1 MYIFIHITYSQ
12 PSIHCISSGFFF
24 VSLTASG
31 LSTLVPPAERKFA
44 GLNASGSWLPD
55 ISVFLASFP
64 ADRRETGTRRASC
77 SLCIRQPGR
86 KPTGH
91 GGWPLLF
98 KASQTKREREKK
110 KRKRK
115 LVMIIK
121 KSGCA
126 LGKKKSGT
134 CIAAL
139 RAATYECVF
148 ACCRRLAAQIRALC
162 VCISACVFC

>member
-1 MYIFIHITYSQ
+1 MHIFIRITYSQ

-24 VSLTASG
+24 ISLTASG
-31 LSTLVPPAERKFA
+31 LSTLVPLAERKFA
-44 GLNASGSWLPD
+44 GLNASDSWLPD

-110 KRKRK
+110 K
-115 LVMIIK
+115 K
-121 KSGCA
+121 KKNSDDNKKKWLCG

-148 ACCRRLAAQIRALC
+148 VCCRRLAAQI
-162 VCISACVFC
+162 